1 MERLG
6 LPVETRYF
14 RSDQHTVNGLTAY
27 RLETANSTV
36 LSSVAATDQPY
47 WGIRVWKRSADGVE
61 TEVTGG
67 APVAV
72 VYGMEGLWSSSW
84 NCPGASL
91 NPTDSIVVRIYSSAS
106 ATGPWTLRR
115 TWTTGQLGAQSLD
128 ASTWT
133 VYYYFHIE
141 EALIDYLAVA
151 FYFQHGDAAH
161 PSRIENFT
169 WTPAPPPIAKIAYT
183 DGLVCVLTA
192 MLQRFPP
199 KPLPKCIRYPSFP
212 SKCSG
217 LRLQPR

>member
-1 MERLG
+1 

-27 RLETANSTV
+27 KLETANSTV
-36 LSSVAATDQPY
+36 LSQFWVANQPY
-47 WGIRVWKRSADGVE
+47 WGIRTWKRSANGVE
-61 TEVTGG
+61 TELTGG

-72 VYGMEGLWSSSW
+72 VYATEGENRASW

-133 VYYYFHIE
+133 VYYYFHVE
-141 EALIDYLAVA
+141 EALVDYLVMAY
-151 FYFQHGDAAH
+151 YFQHGDAAH

-169 WTPAPPPIAKIAYT
+169 WTPYVPPVVAKIAYT
-183 DGLVCVLTA
+183 DGLVCIA
-192 MLQRFPP
+192 
-199 KPLPKCIRYPSFP
+199 
-212 SKCSG
+212 
-217 LRLQPR
+217 